1 MPATKK
7 ELLLAIVAF
16 LSIPGLAE
24 LTLRVSHYSAE
35 PQLYAPDPAR
45 GWKLRANLTGVVTG
59 ENRQFVRINSH
70 GFRDVEHLYEKPQG
84 MVRIAVLGNSWTEAL
99 QVSQEATYTSV
110 LQTTLTSNRCFAGQR
125 VEVLNFGVAGYS
137 TAQELLT
144 LQQEVWKYDPDIV
157 LLALYPARDI
167 ANNVRALNN
176 AVNPEQSPYFLYRD
190 GGLILD
196 DSFRSLPVLQPHAI
210 ALEHLSYQVNQWV
223 RLLQATGALQR
234 LARTRFAMA
243 ALKKKAAQAGVDNLE
258 YSIYG
263 LPSDPAMGQA
273 WQVTEGLL
281 TAVRDEVQAH
291 NAQLRVVILPTRPQL
306 IPEITKRDA
315 LLRKLGIS
323 DFNYADRR
331 IQTFC
336 DREHISVIALAP
348 ALSTFALANHV
359 YLNGFNKTT
368 LGAGHWNAT
377 GHRLAAEAIAA
388 QLCAG
393 AAPIEDQARSS
404 LRPATAEPLKGAT
417 P

>member
-190 GGLILD
+190 DRLILD

-243 ALKKKAAQAGVDNLE
+243 AMKEKAAQTGIDNLE
-258 YSIYG
+258 YSIYAP
-263 LPSDPAMGQA
+263 PSDPAMESG
-273 WQVTEGLL
+273 
-281 TAVRDEVQAH
+281 
-291 NAQLRVVILPTRPQL
+291 
-306 IPEITKRDA
+306 
-315 LLRKLGIS
+315 
-323 DFNYADRR
+323 
-331 IQTFC
+331 
-336 DREHISVIALAP
+336 
-348 ALSTFALANHV
+348 LANHR
-359 YLNGFNKTT
+359 GFANCGSRRSASAQRATSGRDPAHQTPTHSRDYKT
-368 LGAGHWNAT
+368 
-377 GHRLAAEAIAA
+377 R
-388 QLCAG
+388 
-393 AAPIEDQARSS
+393 R
-404 LRPATAEPLKGAT
+404 ATAEIGNQRFQLRGPTHSNLLR